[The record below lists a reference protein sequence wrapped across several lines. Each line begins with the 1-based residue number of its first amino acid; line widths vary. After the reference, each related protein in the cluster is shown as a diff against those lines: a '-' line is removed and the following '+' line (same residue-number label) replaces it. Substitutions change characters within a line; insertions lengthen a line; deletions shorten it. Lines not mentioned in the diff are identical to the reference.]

1 LLNPSNKEHAAL
13 LYDREVDLNTA
24 VSKYINEGLNRG
36 QLCVYA
42 TVRYRDQG
50 HLEKFSSMITNYES
64 NIENENLLVIDL
76 APLYISALVGDLK
89 PFEKAMAQF
98 TEKAAHRNDR
108 HIRFVGDGSG
118 FLFSNRHFDQC
129 RLVEEWWQSKP
140 FDGSYLCPF
149 SRQVFNAFPQSMH
162 AGRSVVDTHDVI
174 VDGSGEVLSKTDE
187 SIKRDNWQH
196 KSAPDLMQGHNNK
209 LNSAVNGEAS
219 T

>member
-1 LLNPSNKEHAAL
+1 MNPSNKEHAAL
-13 LYDREVDLNTA
+13 LYDREEDLNTA

-50 HLEKFSSMITNYES
+50 HLEQFSSMITNYKS
-64 NIENENLLVIDL
+64 NIENENLLIIDL

-89 PFEKAMAQF
+89 PFENAGVLFA
-98 TEKAAHRNDR
+98 EKAAHRTDR
-108 HIRFVGDGSG
+108 HVRFVGDGSG

-129 RLVEEWWQSKP
+129 RVVEEWWQSKP

-149 SRQVFNAFPQSMH
+149 SRQSFSAFPQNMH
-162 AGRSVVDTHDVI
+162 SRRSVVDTHDVI
-174 VDGSGEVLSKTDE
+174 VDASGEVLPGTDE
-187 SIKRDNWQH
+187 GAKRDKWLN
-196 KSAPDLMQGHNNK
+196 KSAPDFMQGHNNK
-209 LNSAVNGEAS
+209 VNPAVNGEDS